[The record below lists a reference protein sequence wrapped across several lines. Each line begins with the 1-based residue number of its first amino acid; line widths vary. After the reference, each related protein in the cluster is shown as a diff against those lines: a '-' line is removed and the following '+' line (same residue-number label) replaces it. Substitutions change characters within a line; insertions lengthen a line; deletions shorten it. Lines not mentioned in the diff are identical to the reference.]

1 MKAPGRSES
10 GIGAIEILNDP
21 VGPDF
26 ESSRLPVVTMKHL
39 NSSCSIFGCGKENG
53 AVASRS
59 VVWSQRDISP
69 EDGSGLAKK
78 IFKILPANSIRQL

>member
-10 GIGAIEILNDP
+10 GIGAIEVLGDP
-21 VGPDF
+21 VRPDF
-26 ESSRLPVVTMKHL
+26 ESSRLPVVAVKHL
-39 NSSCSIFGCGKENG
+39 NGSCSIFGCGEENG

-59 VVWSQRDISP
+59 VVRSQRDICP

-78 IFKILPANSIRQL
+78 IF